1 MGRHS
6 APGGERQPRHST
18 THDEY
23 AVSRAELLE
32 ALGIPAG
39 HETAIITEPGGGLVI
54 RVHRDTTPPVLYHPA
69 SEAAGREEVL
79 ARLEGRYQE
88 PPPYLDQELPWPGH
102 QAACRHCQRSIILSP
117 GGVWLD
123 TSGFTQCRK
132 MTDAE
137 LTAGL
142 RPLHEPDLGVPQCRG
157 AGLDED
163 GS

>member
-39 HETAIITEPGGGLVI
+39 HETAIITEPGGSLVI
-54 RVHRDTTPPVLYHPA
+54 RVHRDTTRMTPV
-69 SEAAGREEVL
+69 SDEAL
-79 ARLEGRYQE
+79 AF
-88 PPPYLDQELPWPGH
+88 LDQERPWPGH
-102 QAACRHCQRSIILSP
+102 QACRRCQRHITLSP

-137 LTAGL
+137 LLAGL
-142 RPLHEPDLGVPQCRG
+142 RPLHEPGTGVPQCRG
-157 AGLDED
+157 AGLED